1 METNIALKLEET
13 SGEFTLGIRCE
24 QAIHF
29 LRHYNKI
36 MKKLKKEDTSE
47 DVSNLFQLKHDLCEA
62 YMKLL
67 RALERLK
74 ALNKLKS
81 NGLTLQEI
89 NHVLFV
95 LTQEKI

>member
-13 SGEFTLGIRCE
+13 SGEFTLGIKCE

-47 DVSNLFQLKHDLCEA
+47 DVLNLFILKHDLCEA

-74 ALNKLKS
+74 ALDRLKS
-81 NGLTLQEI
+81 SGLTLQEI

>member
-36 MKKLKKEDTSE
+36 MKK
-47 DVSNLFQLKHDLCEA
+47 N
-62 YMKLL
+62 
-67 RALERLK
+67 
-74 ALNKLKS
+74 
-81 NGLTLQEI
+81 
-89 NHVLFV
+89 
-95 LTQEKI
+95 